1 MITTIYSE
9 EEGKQYA
16 ANLARLA
23 TLPKTPLAPQS
34 NQPEVF
40 EQARREAVRRE
51 CAPLNGN
58 RGFSLLH

>member
-23 TLPKTPLAPQS
+23 TMPKTPLAPQP
-34 NQPEVF
+34 NQAEAR
-40 EQARREAVRRE
+40 EESRKAEIRREI
-51 CAPLNGN
+51 APLNGN
-58 RGFSLLH
+58 RGFSLMR